1 MNNSSSRTLEI
12 KVLSAEDLRIGGRSV
27 KKNAFAIVKVD
38 PWNYHGTKVDPL
50 GGSYPKWDEILE
62 IILPVGATSLTLE
75 VQCKTSSGDRLIGT
89 GNLPLSDIIEDYTPE
104 HYLRFLSYILK
115 DTKGKRNGIINLSVR
130 VKMPKQVRSSL
141 GKPKVPDYAACSS
154 NAVLKVAGYKSSLA
168 QMIEIPIGERK
179 FEGAVIGV
187 PVWPP
192 NHD

>member
-12 KVLSAEDLRIGGRSV
+12 RVLSAEDLRIGGRSV

-38 PWNYHGTKVDPL
+38 PWNYQGTKVDPL

-62 IILPVGATSLTLE
+62 LILPVGSTSLTLE
-75 VQCKTSSGDRLIGT
+75 VQCKTSS
-89 GNLPLSDIIEDYTPE
+89 
-104 HYLRFLSYILK
+104 

-154 NAVLKVAGYKSSLA
+154 NAELKVAGYKSSPA
-168 QMIEIPIGERK
+168 QMIEIPSGKRK